1 MTTISAERIA
11 ALLAK
16 REELSAQLSSGDLP
30 TDRFIALSKEYAEV
44 EPVAAAAGELQSDL
58 RDRQFAF
65 RQDFKPQRLRDGTQ
79 ASPHLDYSLIA
90 WTQRATP
97 GSGSKIHDT
106 PPTFGSRARSVL
118 PRTANF

>member
-44 EPVAAAAGELQSDL
+44 EPVAAAAGELQ
-58 RDRQFAF
+58 
-65 RQDFKPQRLRDGTQ
+65 RLRAELAGLEDMLADPEMRQRRLRQ
-79 ASPHLDYSLIA
+79 AGP
-90 WTQRATP
+90 
-97 GSGSKIHDT
+97 
-106 PPTFGSRARSVL
+106 
-118 PRTANF
+118 